1 MTRDTHPRIE
11 QMKADLVASAADIE
25 AGRIVPGETV
35 HARIQAALER
45 FEAEQNGHD
54 HSVAAALRH

>member
-1 MTRDTHPRIE
+1 MRNDTNPRTA
-11 QMKADLVASAADIE
+11 QMKADLAAGAADIE

-45 FEAEQNGHD
+45 FEAEQNPDD
-54 HSVAAALRH
+54 HGVAAALRR